1 MLWSNRSRNAPAR
14 SLEVGVMS
22 TEPPR
27 ILLRFGARG
36 ARVALVGSGALFIVL
51 LGAWSAYEISAAM
64 RAGLALRGIVIGLGS
79 LLLLLVAL
87 RVMSLN
93 WWVTRASDPPMTPPD
108 PNEQTGIWGVGGP
121 SMREPG
127 TTGVY
132 RAPVADRRYES
143 RDD

>member
-1 MLWSNRSRNAPAR
+1 
-14 SLEVGVMS
+14 MS
-22 TEPPR
+22 PEPPR
-27 ILLRFGARG
+27 ILYRFGARG
-36 ARVALVGSGALFIVL
+36 ARVALVGSGAVFIVL
-51 LGAWSAYEISAAM
+51 LGAWSALEIFAAL
-64 RAGLALRGIVIGLGS
+64 RAGLALRAILIGLAS

-93 WWVTRASDPPMTPPD
+93 WWVTRTSGPPVTPAD

-132 RAPVADRRYES
+132 RVPVADRRYEN

>member
-1 MLWSNRSRNAPAR
+1 MLWSNQSRNAPAR
-14 SLEVGVMS
+14 SSEVGVMS

-36 ARVALVGSGALFIVL
+36 ARVALLGSGAVFIVL
-51 LGAWSAYEISAAM
+51 LGAWSAHEIFAAL
-64 RAGLALRGIVIGLGS
+64 RAGLALRGILIGLAS

>member
-1 MLWSNRSRNAPAR
+1 
-14 SLEVGVMS
+14 MS

-27 ILLRFGARG
+27 ILQRFGARG
-36 ARVALVGSGALFIVL
+36 ARVALIGSATVFLVL
-51 LGAWSAYEISAAM
+51 LGAWSAHEILAAL
-64 RAGLALRGIVIGLGS
+64 RAGLAMRGILIGLGS

-93 WWVTRASDPPMTPPD
+93 WWVTRPIDAPWAPPD

-132 RAPVADRRYES
+132 RAPIADRRYEN
-143 RDD
+143 RDE

>member
-1 MLWSNRSRNAPAR
+1 
-14 SLEVGVMS
+14 MS

-27 ILLRFGARG
+27 ILQLFGARG
-36 ARVALVGSGALFIVL
+36 ARVALIGSAAVFLVL
-51 LGAWSAYEISAAM
+51 LAAWSAHEILAAV
-64 RAGLALRGIVIGLGS
+64 RAGLALRGILIGLGS

-93 WWVTRASDPPMTPPD
+93 WWVTRPSDTPLTPPD
-108 PNEQTGIWGVGGP
+108 PNEQTGNWGVGGP

-132 RAPVADRRYES
+132 RVPIADQRYEN
-143 RDD
+143 RDE